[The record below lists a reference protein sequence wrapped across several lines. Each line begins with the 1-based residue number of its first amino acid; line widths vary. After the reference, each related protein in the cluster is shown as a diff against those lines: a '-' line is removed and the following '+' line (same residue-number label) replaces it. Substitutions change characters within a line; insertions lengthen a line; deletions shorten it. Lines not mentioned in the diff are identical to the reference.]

1 MSAAAVGHLSRAGR
15 AAPPIRLAHLGLG
28 NFFRAHQA
36 VYTAADAGWG
46 YAAFSGRSAGL
57 AGRLDAQGGCYTLV
71 TRGDGGDRFDVI
83 GSVVRAHAAADHAA
97 WLGYLRDPQV
107 GAVTLTV
114 TEAAYLRSADGGLDR
129 AAVAEDIAVLRAD
142 HIAPVHSVPA
152 RLVAGLAARHAAGAG
167 PIAIVPCDNLPDNG
181 RAARRVVLELAAE
194 VSAELAEQLAASTS
208 FVTTMVDRI
217 TPRPTD
223 ADVQAVLAATGWR
236 DECPVVTEPFTE
248 WVLAGE
254 FPAGRPGWDTAGAT
268 FTDDVG
274 PFEQRKLWLLNGAH
288 SLLAYAGSIRGHQ
301 TVAGAIADPACRGWV
316 EQWWDEAAPYLAQP
330 QPQVAAYRAALL
342 ERFGNRAIAHR
353 LEQIAADG
361 SQKLP
366 IRVLPVLARERAAG
380 RVPHGAT
387 RILAAWITHLR
398 GLGAP
403 VTDAAA
409 PRVVDAAAGPLPAAV
424 AAVLEYLQPG
434 LAADGDLVAA
444 VLAQAAGFE
453 PN

>member
-1 MSAAAVGHLSRAGR
+1 MSGLSRAGR
-15 AAPPIRLAHLGLG
+15 TAPPIRLAHLGLG

-36 VYTAADAGWG
+36 VYTSADHGWG

-57 AGRLDAQGGCYTLV
+57 AGRLDAQGGCYTLI
-71 TRGDGGDRFDVI
+71 TRADGGDRFDVI

-97 WLGYLRDPQV
+97 WLGYLRDPRV
-107 GAVTLTV
+107 AAVTLTV
-114 TEAAYLRSADGGLDR
+114 TEAAYLRAPDGGLDR
-129 AAVAEDIAVLRAD
+129 AAVARDIAALRAD
-142 HIAPVHSVPA
+142 RTAPVSSVPA
-152 RLVAGLAARHAAGAG
+152 RIVAGLAARHVAGAG

-181 RAARRVVLELAAE
+181 ATVRRVVLDLAEA
-194 VSAELAEQLAASTS
+194 VSAELHEQLAGSTS

-223 ADVQAVLAATGWR
+223 ADVQAVLAATGRR

-254 FPAGRPGWDTAGAT
+254 FPAGRPAWDAAGAT

-274 PFEQRKLWLLNGAH
+274 PYEQRKLWLLNGAH

-301 TVAGAIADPACRGWV
+301 TVAEAIADPACRGWV
-316 EQWWDEAAPYLAQP
+316 EQWWDAAGSHVSRP
-330 QPQVAAYRAALL
+330 QPEIAAYRAALL

-387 RILAAWITHLR
+387 RILAAWIAHLR
-398 GLGAP
+398 GHGAP

-409 PRVVDAAAGPLPAAV
+409 ARVVDVAAGPLPAAV

-434 LAADGDLVAA
+434 LAADDEVVAA
-444 VLAQAAGFE
+444 VLAQTEEFE

>member
-1 MSAAAVGHLSRAGR
+1 VSELARAGR

-36 VYTAADAGWG
+36 VYTAADEGWG
-46 YAAFSGRSAGL
+46 YAAFSGRSAEL
-57 AGRLDAQGGCYTLV
+57 AGKLDAQGGCSTLI
-71 TRGDGGDRFDVI
+71 TRGDTADRFDVI

-97 WLGYLRDPQV
+97 WLGYLRDPRV

-114 TEAAYLRSADGGLDR
+114 TEAAYLRAADGALDR
-129 AAVAEDIAVLRAD
+129 AAVAGDLAALRAD
-142 HIAPVHSVPA
+142 RSAPVSSVPA
-152 RLVAGLAARHAAGAG
+152 RIVAGLAARHAAGAG
-167 PIAIVPCDNLPDNG
+167 PIAVVPCDNLPDNG
-181 RAARRVVLELAAE
+181 PTVRRVVLD
-194 VSAELAEQLAASTS
+194 LAEAVSPELREHLAASTS

-223 ADVQAVLAATGWR
+223 ADVQAVLAATGRR

-254 FPAGRPGWDTAGAT
+254 FPAGRPAWDAAGAT

-301 TVAGAIADPACRGWV
+301 TVAEAIADPACRGWV
-316 EQWWDEAAPYLAQP
+316 EQWWDAAASHLSQP
-330 QPQVAAYRAALL
+330 QPEIAAYRAALL

-366 IRVLPVLARERAAG
+366 IRVLPVLDRERAAG

-387 RILAAWITHLR
+387 RILAAWIAHLR
-398 GLGAP
+398 GHGAP

-409 PRVVDAAAGPLPAAV
+409 AQVVDLAAGPLPVAV

-434 LAADGDLVAA
+434 LATDRDVVQA
-444 VLAQAAGFE
+444 VLAQTTEFE

>member
-1 MSAAAVGHLSRAGR
+1 
-15 AAPPIRLAHLGLG
+15 
-28 NFFRAHQA
+28 
-36 VYTAADAGWG
+36 
-46 YAAFSGRSAGL
+46 
-57 AGRLDAQGGCYTLV
+57 
-71 TRGDGGDRFDVI
+71 
-83 GSVVRAHAAADHAA
+83 
-97 WLGYLRDPQV
+97 
-107 GAVTLTV
+107 
-114 TEAAYLRSADGGLDR
+114 
-129 AAVAEDIAVLRAD
+129 
-142 HIAPVHSVPA
+142 
-152 RLVAGLAARHAAGAG
+152 
-167 PIAIVPCDNLPDNG
+167 
-181 RAARRVVLELAAE
+181 
-194 VSAELAEQLAASTS
+194 
-208 FVTTMVDRI
+208 
-217 TPRPTD
+217 
-223 ADVQAVLAATGWR
+223 
-236 DECPVVTEPFTE
+236 
-248 WVLAGE
+248 VLAGE

-387 RILAAWITHLR
+387 RILAAWIAHLR

-444 VLAQAAGFE
+444 VLAQVAGFE